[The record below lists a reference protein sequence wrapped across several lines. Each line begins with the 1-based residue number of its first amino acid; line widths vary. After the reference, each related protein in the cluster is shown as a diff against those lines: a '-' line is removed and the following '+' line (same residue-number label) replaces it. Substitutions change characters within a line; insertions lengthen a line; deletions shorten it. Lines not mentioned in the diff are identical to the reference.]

1 MGLSNT
7 TVKQTYQGD
16 GVTVNFAI
24 PFAVIED
31 DSVETKVYVRDESVA
46 TAITETL
53 QTEGAM
59 QDYTLTGASPPSTP
73 FNTTVTFN
81 TAPTANQKIIVIRQ
95 LALTHDLDLD
105 PNQAIDVEAL
115 EDKVDRLTAQI
126 QQLQEVVDRVPKLRV
141 SEQFG
146 DTTMGQAFANYLLKV
161 NADNNG
167 FEMASAASVLASIDG
182 GSSLSPLYT
191 GAISDSQS
199 NTAVESW
206 PTLDETVYTSA
217 ILFGEIKRGTTGG
230 HVILSIRY
238 INSAWVVQKVLE
250 NTDAASGVT
259 FNMSGGDLQYSSGS
273 EGAGTLKFVLL
284 RFAA

>member
-1 MGLSNT
+1 MALSNT

-16 GVTVNFAI
+16 GTTVNFAI

-31 DSVETKVYVRDESVA
+31 DSVETKVYIRDESVSS
-46 TAITETL
+46 AITETL

-81 TAPTANQKIIVIRQ
+81 TAPTANQKVIVIRQ

-146 DTTMGQAFANYLLKV
+146 DTTMGQAFADYLLKV
-161 NADNNG
+161 NATNDG
-167 FEMASAASVLASIDG
+167 FEMASAASVLSGVTVG
-182 GSSLSPLYT
+182 GLTAQLEST
-191 GAISDSQS
+191 ISDSQT
-199 NTAVESW
+199 NAAVTQW
-206 PTLDETVYTSA
+206 VTLDESEYTSA
-217 ILFGEIKRGTTGG
+217 ILFGEITRGTTGG

-273 EGAGTLKFVLL
+273 EGAGTLKYTLL